1 MPVMHKQKWKP
12 ALAGSYSCENVNK
25 QILVYRQ
32 PDISIGITYSEKS
45 PRPVVSLITDMQL
58 QMSFCEMSALL

>member
-1 MPVMHKQKWKP
+1 MPVMHKQEWKP
-12 ALAGSYSCENVNK
+12 ASVGSYSCENINK

-45 PRPVVSLITDMQL
+45 PCLVSIITDMQL
-58 QMSFCEMSALL
+58 QMSFFEMRALL